1 MVTLSRSADA
11 SPDGPTIHAVP
22 TEAIIS
28 KIFDHSF
35 EQIAEMAAVLCGSA
49 KEAEALVA
57 RSLAQLA
64 THRLTDEPER
74 NLTKLRAKTIEALR
88 DSWTASPTVEELR
101 HSPLALVRS
110 LPFEQAVAFVLRHF
124 SGQDNLAVGTALNRT
139 EAGARHHYEAATAT
153 ILRRLIKPVADL
165 VYAFADECEGL
176 ALQVDADPEI
186 LARIL
191 RDLPDDADPRAVN
204 ERYRKSSTRL
214 GIRR

>member
-1 MVTLSRSADA
+1 MVTLFRSAAA
-11 SPDGPTIHAVP
+11 SPYGPTIQAVP
-22 TEAIIS
+22 TEVIIT
-28 KIFDHSF
+28 KIFNQSF
-35 EQIAEMAAVLCGSA
+35 EPVAEMTAVLCGSA
-49 KEAEALVA
+49 TEAEALVA
-57 RSLAQLA
+57 RSLSQLA

-88 DSWTASPTVEELR
+88 DNWTAAPTVDELR

-124 SGQDNLAVGTALNRT
+124 CGQDNSAVGTALNRT
-139 EAGARHHYEAATAT
+139 EAGARHHYESATAA

-165 VYAFADECEGL
+165 VHAFAGECEGL
-176 ALQVDADPEI
+176 ALQIDADPEI

-191 RDLPDDADPRAVN
+191 RELPDETDRRGVN
-204 ERYRKSSTRL
+204 ERYRKTSTRL